1 MSAVNLVSEKRKG
14 GLPTEAASVSEEG
27 APQNTDPD
35 AQPDAQPDQAKA
47 ARATN
52 PSAPSTRSKT
62 NSRFLRTFSRRVLA
76 AISIQVFSSLTRRIV
91 FLNLAALLV
100 LLSGILFLNQFREGL
115 IDARVESLLTQGEII
130 SGAIAASAS
139 VQTNTITI
147 DPDRLLE
154 LRSGESIAP
163 FSEDEDALEF
173 PINPELVAPVLRR
186 LISPTRTR
194 ARIYDQDGTLILDS
208 RALYASG
215 QILRF
220 DLPPVN
226 VEPAWYEVLWQRGKL
241 WLRRGEL
248 PLYREIDGGNGRE
261 YPEVVRALSGTPASV
276 VRVTEQGELTVAVAV
291 PIQRFRAVAGTL
303 LLSTQG
309 GDIDA
314 IVQAERLAIMRVFLV
329 AAIVTVLL
337 SILLASTIAGPM
349 RRLAAA
355 ADRVRRG
362 VKTRG
367 EIPDFSD
374 RRDEIGHLSQALRDM
389 TDALFTRMAAIESFA
404 ADVSHELK
412 NPLTSL
418 RSAVETLPLVKN
430 DEQRQRLLNVI
441 LHDIRRL
448 DRLISDISD
457 ASRLDAELARQS
469 SEPVDL
475 WLLLTTV
482 VSVRQETAPADSPK
496 VELTIANSFKD
507 NLFVLGN
514 DGRLGQVINNLL
526 DNACSFT
533 STEGQ
538 VRVSAMRDEQEIVI
552 IIEDDGPGIR
562 TDVLTRI
569 FERFYTDRPDREDFG
584 QNSGLGLSIT
594 KQIVEA
600 HRGTIEAKNWFGK
613 DKETPAGARF
623 IVRLPAV
630 G

>member
-1 MSAVNLVSEKRKG
+1 MSASDATKGDDLHQPEDEIAKPASALRRVAEKAKKR
-14 GLPTEAASVSEEG
+14 ARRRVRASRLT
-27 APQNTDPD
+27 P
-35 AQPDAQPDQAKA
+35 
-47 ARATN
+47 
-52 PSAPSTRSKT
+52 
-62 NSRFLRTFSRRVLA
+62 RRVLA
-76 AISIQVFSSLTRRIV
+76 AVSLQVFSSLTRRIV

-100 LLSGILFLNQFREGL
+100 LLSGILFLNQFRAGL
-115 IDARVESLLTQGEII
+115 TEARIESLLTQGEII

-154 LRSGESIAP
+154 LRSGESIAA
-163 FSEDEDALEF
+163 FEEEEDALEF

-194 ARIYDQDGTLILDS
+194 ARIYDQEGTLILDS

-220 DLPPVN
+220 DLPPVE
-226 VEPAWYEVLWQRGKL
+226 VVPAWYELLWQKAKL
-241 WLRRGEL
+241 WLRRGDL
-248 PLYREIDGGNGRE
+248 PLYSEVDGGNGRN
-261 YPEVVRALSGTPASV
+261 YPEVVRALSGTPASE
-276 VRVTEQGELTVAVAV
+276 VRVTDQGELTVAVAV
-291 PIQRFRAVAGTL
+291 PIQRFRAVLGSL

-314 IVQAERLAIMRVFLV
+314 IVQAERLAIFRVFLV
-329 AAIVTVLL
+329 AAIVTILL

-367 EIPDFSD
+367 EIPDFTK

-418 RSAVETLPLVKN
+418 RSAVETLPLAKN
-430 DEQRQRLLNVI
+430 EEQRERLLSVI

-475 WLLLTTV
+475 WLLLDTV
-482 VSVRQETAPADSPK
+482 VAVARETATATSPTI
-496 VELTIANSFKD
+496 ELTVDEAFKD
-507 NLFVLGN
+507 QLFVLGN
-514 DGRLGQVINNLL
+514 DGRLGQVVNNLL

-533 STEGQ
+533 GSDGS
-538 VRVSAMRDEQEIVI
+538 VRISAVCEDDDVVI
-552 IIEDDGPGIR
+552 TIEDDGPGIR
-562 TDVLTRI
+562 PDVQTRI
-569 FERFYTDRPDREDFG
+569 FERFYTDRPEREDFG
-584 QNSGLGLSIT
+584 QNSGLGLSIS

-600 HRGTIEAKNWFGK
+600 HRGTIEAQNWY
-613 DKETPAGARF
+613 DTDEDVPAGARF
-623 IVRLPAV
+623 IVRLPLA
-630 G
+630 GD

>member
-1 MSAVNLVSEKRKG
+1 MSASDATKAEDFREADDEVARPATAAQSDAAKARKG
-14 GLPTEAASVSEEG
+14 
-27 APQNTDPD
+27 
-35 AQPDAQPDQAKA
+35 
-47 ARATN
+47 ARRRA
-52 PSAPSTRSKT
+52 RI
-62 NSRFLRTFSRRVLA
+62 LRLTPRRVWA
-76 AISIQVFSSLTRRIV
+76 AISLQVFSSLTRRIV

-100 LLSGILFLNQFREGL
+100 LLSGILFLNQFRAGL
-115 IDARVESLLTQGEII
+115 IDARIESLLTQGEII

-154 LRSGESIAP
+154 LRSGESIAT
-163 FSEDEDALEF
+163 FDDQEDALEF
-173 PINPELVAPVLRR
+173 PINPERVAPVLRR

-220 DLPPVN
+220 DLPPV
-226 VEPAWYEVLWQRGKL
+226 ETSPAWYETMWQQIKL
-241 WLRRGEL
+241 WLRRGDL
-248 PLYREIDGGNGRE
+248 PLYSEVDGGNGRD
-261 YPEVVRALSGTPASV
+261 YPEVVRALSGTPASE
-276 VRVTEQGELTVAVAV
+276 VRVTQQGELTVAVAV
-291 PIQRFRAVAGTL
+291 PIQRFRAVLGSL

-314 IVQAERLAIMRVFLV
+314 IVQAERLAIMRVFVV
-329 AAIVTVLL
+329 AATVTILL

-389 TDALFTRMAAIESFA
+389 TDALFARMAAIESFA

-418 RSAVETLPLVKN
+418 RSAVETLPLARNK
-430 DEQRQRLLNVI
+430 EQRDRLLSVI

-475 WLLLTTV
+475 WQLLSTV
-482 VSVRQETAPADSPK
+482 VDVARETASQDSPK
-496 VELTIANSFKD
+496 IVLKIDPHLKD
-507 NLFVLGN
+507 QLFVMGN

-533 STEGQ
+533 GPNGS
-538 VRVSAMRDEQEIVI
+538 VRITARRDENHVVVT
-552 IIEDDGPGIR
+552 IEDDGPGIR
-562 TDVLTRI
+562 PDVETRI
-569 FERFYTDRPDREDFG
+569 FERFYTDRPRQEDFG
-584 QNSGLGLSIT
+584 QNSGLGLSIS

-600 HRGTIEAKNWFGK
+600 HRGTIEARNWYGA
-613 DKETPAGARF
+613 DRENPAGARF
-623 IVRLPAV
+623 IMRLPLAK

>member
-1 MSAVNLVSEKRKG
+1 MSASDATKEDDLHKPEDKIAKPASALRRVAEKAKKG
-14 GLPTEAASVSEEG
+14 
-27 APQNTDPD
+27 
-35 AQPDAQPDQAKA
+35 
-47 ARATN
+47 AR
-52 PSAPSTRSKT
+52 RRVRL
-62 NSRFLRTFSRRVLA
+62 SRLTPRRVLA
-76 AISIQVFSSLTRRIV
+76 AVSLQVFSSLTRRIV

-100 LLSGILFLNQFREGL
+100 LLSGILFLNQFRAGL
-115 IDARVESLLTQGEII
+115 TEARIESLLTQGEII

-154 LRSGESIAP
+154 LRSGESIAA
-163 FSEDEDALEF
+163 FEDEEDALEF

-194 ARIYDQDGTLILDS
+194 ARIYDQEGTLILDS

-220 DLPPVN
+220 DLPPVEA
-226 VEPAWYEVLWQRGKL
+226 VPAWYELLWQRAKL
-241 WLRRGEL
+241 WLRRGDL
-248 PLYREIDGGNGRE
+248 PLYSEVDGGNGRN
-261 YPEVVRALSGTPASV
+261 YPEVVRALSGTPASE
-276 VRVTEQGELTVAVAV
+276 VRVTDQGELTVAVAV
-291 PIQRFRAVAGTL
+291 PIQRFRAVLGSL

-314 IVQAERLAIMRVFLV
+314 IVQAERLAIFRVFLV
-329 AAIVTVLL
+329 AAIVTILL

-367 EIPDFSD
+367 EIPDFSK

-418 RSAVETLPLVKN
+418 RSAVETLPLAKN
-430 DEQRQRLLNVI
+430 EEQRERLLSVI

-469 SEPVDL
+469 SEPVNI
-475 WLLLTTV
+475 WLLLDTV
-482 VSVRQETAPADSPK
+482 VAVARETATATSPSI
-496 VELTIANSFKD
+496 ELTVDDAIKD
-507 NLFVLGN
+507 QLFVLGN
-514 DGRLGQVINNLL
+514 DGRLGQVVNNLL

-533 STEGQ
+533 GSEGS
-538 VRVSAMRDEQEIVI
+538 VRISAECDDDDVVI

-562 TDVLTRI
+562 PDVQTRI
-569 FERFYTDRPDREDFG
+569 FERFYTDRPEREDFG
-584 QNSGLGLSIT
+584 QNSGLGLSIS

-600 HRGTIEAKNWFGK
+600 HRGTIEAQNWYNT
-613 DKETPAGARF
+613 DEDVPAGARF
-623 IVRLPAV
+623 IVHLPLV
-630 G
+630 GD

>member
-1 MSAVNLVSEKRKG
+1 MSAS
-14 GLPTEAASVSEEG
+14 
-27 APQNTDPD
+27 D
-35 AQPDAQPDQAKA
+35 
-47 ARATN
+47 ATN
-52 PSAPSTRSKT
+52 GDDLHEPEDEELARPASALRRAATKATRRARRRMLL
-62 NSRFLRTFSRRVLA
+62 SRLTPRRVLA
-76 AISIQVFSSLTRRIV
+76 AVSLQVFSSLTRRIV

-100 LLSGILFLNQFREGL
+100 LLSGILFLNQFRAGL
-115 IDARVESLLTQGEII
+115 TEARIESLLTQGEII

-139 VQTNTITI
+139 VQTNVITI

-154 LRSGESIAP
+154 LRSGESIAT
-163 FSEDEDALEF
+163 FEDEEAALEF
-173 PINPELVAPVLRR
+173 PINPERVAPVLRR

-220 DLPPVN
+220 DLPPVE
-226 VEPAWYEVLWQRGKL
+226 VVPSWYELLWQKAKT
-241 WLRRGEL
+241 WLRRGDL
-248 PLYREIDGGNGRE
+248 PLYSEIDGGNGRN
-261 YPEVVRALSGTPASV
+261 YPEVVRSLSGTPASE

-291 PIQRFRAVAGTL
+291 PIQRFRAVLGSL

-314 IVQAERLAIMRVFLV
+314 IVQAERLAIFRVFLV
-329 AAIVTVLL
+329 AASVTILL

-367 EIPDFSD
+367 EIPDFSN

-418 RSAVETLPLVKN
+418 RSAVETLPLAKN
-430 DEQRQRLLNVI
+430 EEQRGRLLNVI

-469 SEPVDL
+469 SEPVDIR
-475 WLLLTTV
+475 LLLDTV
-482 VSVRQETAPADSPK
+482 IAVARETATATSPDIELSIDDS
-496 VELTIANSFKD
+496 LKD
-507 NLFVLGN
+507 QLFVLGN

-533 STEGQ
+533 GAGGS
-538 VRVSAMRDEQEIVI
+538 VRVTAIRDGDAVI
-552 IIEDDGPGIR
+552 ITIEDDGPGIR
-562 TDVLTRI
+562 PDVQTRI
-569 FERFYTDRPDREDFG
+569 FDRFYTDRPEQEDFG
-584 QNSGLGLSIT
+584 QNSGLGLSIS

-600 HRGTIEAKNWFGK
+600 HRGTIEAQNWYKDNKN
-613 DKETPAGARF
+613 EPAGARF
-623 IVRLPAV
+623 IVRLPLIIE
-630 G
+630 

>member
-1 MSAVNLVSEKRKG
+1 MSASDATKEDDLPQSEDKIAKPASALRRVAEKAKKG
-14 GLPTEAASVSEEG
+14 
-27 APQNTDPD
+27 
-35 AQPDAQPDQAKA
+35 
-47 ARATN
+47 AR
-52 PSAPSTRSKT
+52 RRVRL
-62 NSRFLRTFSRRVLA
+62 SRLTPRRVLA
-76 AISIQVFSSLTRRIV
+76 AVSLQVFSSLTRRIV

-100 LLSGILFLNQFREGL
+100 LLSGILFLNQFRAGL
-115 IDARVESLLTQGEII
+115 TEARIESLLTQGEII

-154 LRSGESIAP
+154 LRSGESIAA
-163 FSEDEDALEF
+163 FEDDEDALEF

-194 ARIYDQDGTLILDS
+194 ARIYDQEGTLILDS

-220 DLPPVN
+220 DLPPVEA
-226 VEPAWYEVLWQRGKL
+226 EPAWYELLWQRAKL
-241 WLRRGEL
+241 WLRRGDL
-248 PLYREIDGGNGRE
+248 PLYSEVDGGNGRN
-261 YPEVVRALSGTPASV
+261 YPEVVRALSGTPASE
-276 VRVTEQGELTVAVAV
+276 VRVTDQGELTVAVAV
-291 PIQRFRAVAGTL
+291 PIQRFRAVLGSL

-314 IVQAERLAIMRVFLV
+314 IVQAERLAIFRVFLV
-329 AAIVTVLL
+329 AAIVTILL

-367 EIPDFSD
+367 EIPDFTK

-418 RSAVETLPLVKN
+418 RSAVETLPLAKN
-430 DEQRQRLLNVI
+430 EEQRERLLSVI

-469 SEPVDL
+469 LEPVDL
-475 WLLLTTV
+475 WLLLDTV
-482 VSVRQETAPADSPK
+482 VAIARETATATSPTI
-496 VELTIANSFKD
+496 ELSIDDALKD
-507 NLFVLGN
+507 QLFVLGD

-533 STEGQ
+533 GSKGS
-538 VRVSAMRDEQEIVI
+538 VRISAVCDDDDVVI
-552 IIEDDGPGIR
+552 TIEDDGPGIR
-562 TDVLTRI
+562 PDVQTRI
-569 FERFYTDRPDREDFG
+569 FERFYTDRPEREDFG
-584 QNSGLGLSIT
+584 QNSGLGLSIS

-600 HRGTIEAKNWFGK
+600 HRGTIEAQNWY
-613 DKETPAGARF
+613 DTDEDVPAGARF
-623 IVRLPAV
+623 IVHLPLV
-630 G
+630 GV

>member
-1 MSAVNLVSEKRKG
+1 MSASDATKEDDLHKPEDKIAKPASALRRVAEKAKKG
-14 GLPTEAASVSEEG
+14 
-27 APQNTDPD
+27 
-35 AQPDAQPDQAKA
+35 
-47 ARATN
+47 AR
-52 PSAPSTRSKT
+52 RRVRL
-62 NSRFLRTFSRRVLA
+62 SRLTPRRVLA
-76 AISIQVFSSLTRRIV
+76 AVSLQVFSSLTRRIV

-100 LLSGILFLNQFREGL
+100 LLSGILFLNQFRAGL
-115 IDARVESLLTQGEII
+115 TEARIESLLTQGEII

-154 LRSGESIAP
+154 LRSGESIAA
-163 FSEDEDALEF
+163 FEDEEDALEF

-194 ARIYDQDGTLILDS
+194 ARIYDQEGTLILDS

-220 DLPPVN
+220 DLPPVEA
-226 VEPAWYEVLWQRGKL
+226 VPAWYELLWQRAKL
-241 WLRRGEL
+241 WLRRGDL
-248 PLYREIDGGNGRE
+248 PLYSEVDGGNGRN
-261 YPEVVRALSGTPASV
+261 YPEVVRALSGTPASE
-276 VRVTEQGELTVAVAV
+276 VRVTDQGELTVAVAV
-291 PIQRFRAVAGTL
+291 PIQRFRAVLGSL

-314 IVQAERLAIMRVFLV
+314 IVQAERLAIFRVFLV
-329 AAIVTVLL
+329 AAIVTILL

-367 EIPDFSD
+367 EIPDFSK

-418 RSAVETLPLVKN
+418 RSAVETLPLAKN
-430 DEQRQRLLNVI
+430 EEQRERLLSVI

-469 SEPVDL
+469 SEPVNI
-475 WLLLTTV
+475 WLLLDTV
-482 VSVRQETAPADSPK
+482 VAVARETATATSPSI
-496 VELTIANSFKD
+496 ELTVDDAIKD
-507 NLFVLGN
+507 QLFVLGN
-514 DGRLGQVINNLL
+514 DGRLGQVVNNLL

-533 STEGQ
+533 GSEGS
-538 VRVSAMRDEQEIVI
+538 VRISAECDDEDVVI

-562 TDVLTRI
+562 PDVQTRI
-569 FERFYTDRPDREDFG
+569 FERFYTDRPEREDFG
-584 QNSGLGLSIT
+584 QNSGLGLSIS

-600 HRGTIEAKNWFGK
+600 HRGTIEAQNWY
-613 DKETPAGARF
+613 DTDEDVAAGARF
-623 IVRLPAV
+623 IVHLPLV
-630 G
+630 GD

>member
-1 MSAVNLVSEKRKG
+1 MSASDATKG
-14 GLPTEAASVSEEG
+14 DDLHQPENEETAKPASALRRAA
-27 APQNTDPD
+27 
-35 AQPDAQPDQAKA
+35 AKA
-47 ARATN
+47 TKRAR
-52 PSAPSTRSKT
+52 RRVRF
-62 NSRFLRTFSRRVLA
+62 SRLTPRRVLA
-76 AISIQVFSSLTRRIV
+76 SVSLQVFSSLTRRIV

-100 LLSGILFLNQFREGL
+100 LLSGILFLNQFRAGL
-115 IDARVESLLTQGEII
+115 TEARIESLLTQGEII

-154 LRSGESIAP
+154 LRSGESIAA
-163 FSEDEDALEF
+163 FEDEESALEF
-173 PINPELVAPVLRR
+173 PINPERVAPVLRR

-194 ARIYDQDGTLILDS
+194 ARIYDQEGTLILDS

-220 DLPPVN
+220 DLPPVE
-226 VEPAWYEVLWQRGKL
+226 VVPAWYELLWQKAKL
-241 WLRRGEL
+241 WLRRGDL
-248 PLYREIDGGNGRE
+248 PLYSEIDGGNGRN
-261 YPEVVRALSGTPASV
+261 YPEVVRALSGTPASE

-291 PIQRFRAVAGTL
+291 PIQRFRAVLGSL

-314 IVQAERLAIMRVFLV
+314 IVQAERLAIFRVFLV
-329 AAIVTVLL
+329 AASVTILL

-362 VKTRG
+362 VNTRG
-367 EIPDFSD
+367 EIPDFTN

-418 RSAVETLPLVKN
+418 RSAVETLPLVKSE
-430 DEQRQRLLNVI
+430 DQRERLLSVI

-457 ASRLDAELARQS
+457 ASRLDAELARQA
-469 SEPVDL
+469 SEPVDV
-475 WLLLTTV
+475 WLLLDTV
-482 VSVRQETAPADSPK
+482 VAVARETATVTSPS
-496 VELTIANSFKD
+496 VELTVDDDLKD
-507 NLFVLGN
+507 RLFVLGN
-514 DGRLGQVINNLL
+514 DGRLGQVINNLI

-533 STEGQ
+533 GATGS
-538 VRVSAMRDEQEIVI
+538 VRITAHCEDDEVVI

-562 TDVLTRI
+562 PDVQTRI

-584 QNSGLGLSIT
+584 QNSGLGLSIS

-600 HRGTIEAKNWFGK
+600 HRGTIEARNWFAN
-613 DKETPAGARF
+613 DADVPAGARF
-623 IVRLPAV
+623 IVRLPLV
-630 G
+630 SS

>member
-1 MSAVNLVSEKRKG
+1 MSASDATKEDDLHKPEDKIAKPASALRRVAEK
-14 GLPTEAASVSEEG
+14 
-27 APQNTDPD
+27 
-35 AQPDAQPDQAKA
+35 AKKS
-47 ARATN
+47 AR
-52 PSAPSTRSKT
+52 RRVRL
-62 NSRFLRTFSRRVLA
+62 SRLTPRRVLA
-76 AISIQVFSSLTRRIV
+76 AVSLQVFSSLTRRIV

-100 LLSGILFLNQFREGL
+100 LLSGILFLNQFRAGL
-115 IDARVESLLTQGEII
+115 TEARIESLLTQGEII

-154 LRSGESIAP
+154 LRSGESIAA
-163 FSEDEDALEF
+163 FEDEEDALEF

-194 ARIYDQDGTLILDS
+194 ARIYDQEGTLILDS

-220 DLPPVN
+220 DLPPVEA
-226 VEPAWYEVLWQRGKL
+226 VPAWYELLWQRAKL
-241 WLRRGEL
+241 WLRRGDL
-248 PLYREIDGGNGRE
+248 PLYSEVDGGNGRN
-261 YPEVVRALSGTPASV
+261 YPEVVRALSGTPASE
-276 VRVTEQGELTVAVAV
+276 VRVTDQGELTVAVAV
-291 PIQRFRAVAGTL
+291 PIQRFRAVLGSL

-314 IVQAERLAIMRVFLV
+314 IVQAERLAIFRVFLV
-329 AAIVTVLL
+329 AAIVTILL

-362 VKTRG
+362 VNTRG
-367 EIPDFSD
+367 EIPDFTK

-418 RSAVETLPLVKN
+418 RSAVETLSLAKN
-430 DEQRQRLLNVI
+430 EEQRERLLSVI

-475 WLLLTTV
+475 WLLLDTV
-482 VSVRQETAPADSPK
+482 VAIARETATATSPTI
-496 VELTIANSFKD
+496 ELTVDDAFKD
-507 NLFVLGN
+507 QLFVLGD
-514 DGRLGQVINNLL
+514 DGRLGQVVNNLL

-533 STEGQ
+533 GSDGS
-538 VRVSAMRDEQEIVI
+538 VRISAVCDDDDVVI
-552 IIEDDGPGIR
+552 TIEDDGPGIR
-562 TDVLTRI
+562 PDVQTRI
-569 FERFYTDRPDREDFG
+569 FERFYTDRPEREDFG
-584 QNSGLGLSIT
+584 QNSGLGLSIS

-600 HRGTIEAKNWFGK
+600 HRGTIEAQNWYNT
-613 DKETPAGARF
+613 DEDVPAGARF
-623 IVRLPAV
+623 IVHLPLV
-630 G
+630 ES

>member
-1 MSAVNLVSEKRKG
+1 MSASDATKAEDFREDDDEV
-14 GLPTEAASVSEEG
+14 AATATAAHS
-27 APQNTDPD
+27 D
-35 AQPDAQPDQAKA
+35 AAKA
-47 ARATN
+47 RQG
-52 PSAPSTRSKT
+52 S
-62 NSRFLRTFSRRVLA
+62 SRRARILRLTPRRVWS

-100 LLSGILFLNQFREGL
+100 LLSGILFLNQFRAGL
-115 IDARVESLLTQGEII
+115 IDARIESLLTQGEII

-154 LRSGESIAP
+154 LRSGESIAT
-163 FSEDEDALEF
+163 FEDQEDALEF
-173 PINPELVAPVLRR
+173 PINPERVAPVLRR

-220 DLPPVN
+220 DLPPV
-226 VEPAWYEVLWQRGKL
+226 ETTPAWYENMWQQAKL

-248 PLYREIDGGNGRE
+248 PLYTEVDGGNGRD
-261 YPEVVRALSGTPASV
+261 YPEVVKALSGTPASE
-276 VRVTEQGELTVAVAV
+276 VRVTQQGELTVAVAV
-291 PIQRFRAVAGTL
+291 PIQRFRAVLGSL

-314 IVQAERLAIMRVFLV
+314 IVQAERLAILRVFLV
-329 AAIVTVLL
+329 AATVTILL

-367 EIPDFSD
+367 EIPDFTE

-418 RSAVETLPLVKN
+418 RSAVETLPLAKN
-430 DEQRQRLLNVI
+430 KEQRDRLLSVI

-475 WLLLTTV
+475 WQLLTTV
-482 VSVRQETAPADSPK
+482 VDVARETASADSAKISLKIDPR
-496 VELTIANSFKD
+496 LKD
-507 NLFVLGN
+507 KLFVMGN

-533 STEGQ
+533 GPNGS
-538 VRVSAMRDEQEIVI
+538 VRITARRDEDEVVI
-552 IIEDDGPGIR
+552 AIEDDGPGIR
-562 TDVLTRI
+562 PDVETRI
-569 FERFYTDRPDREDFG
+569 FERFYTDRPNREDFG
-584 QNSGLGLSIT
+584 QNSGLGLSIS

-600 HRGTIEAKNWFGK
+600 LRGTIEAKNWYGA
-613 DKETPAGARF
+613 DKEVPAGARF
-623 IVRLPAV
+623 ILRLPLAK

>member
-1 MSAVNLVSEKRKG
+1 MSASDATKEDDLHKPEDKIAKPASALRRVAEKAKKG
-14 GLPTEAASVSEEG
+14 
-27 APQNTDPD
+27 
-35 AQPDAQPDQAKA
+35 
-47 ARATN
+47 AR
-52 PSAPSTRSKT
+52 RRVRL
-62 NSRFLRTFSRRVLA
+62 SRLTPRRVLA
-76 AISIQVFSSLTRRIV
+76 AVSLQVFSSLTRRIV

-100 LLSGILFLNQFREGL
+100 LLSGILFLNQFRAGL
-115 IDARVESLLTQGEII
+115 TEARIESLLTQGEII

-154 LRSGESIAP
+154 LRSGESIAA
-163 FSEDEDALEF
+163 FEEEEDALEF

-194 ARIYDQDGTLILDS
+194 ARIYDQEGTLILDS

-220 DLPPVN
+220 DLPPVEA
-226 VEPAWYEVLWQRGKL
+226 VPAWYELLWQRAKL
-241 WLRRGEL
+241 WLRRGDL
-248 PLYREIDGGNGRE
+248 PLYSEVDGGNGRN
-261 YPEVVRALSGTPASV
+261 YPEVVRALSGTPASE
-276 VRVTEQGELTVAVAV
+276 VRVTDQGELTVAVAV
-291 PIQRFRAVAGTL
+291 PIQRFRAVLGSL

-314 IVQAERLAIMRVFLV
+314 IVQAERLAIFRVFLV
-329 AAIVTVLL
+329 AAIVTILL

-367 EIPDFSD
+367 EIPDFSK

-418 RSAVETLPLVKN
+418 RSAVETLPLAKN
-430 DEQRQRLLNVI
+430 EEQRERLLSVI

-469 SEPVDL
+469 SEPVNL
-475 WLLLTTV
+475 WLLLDTV
-482 VSVRQETAPADSPK
+482 VAVARETATATSPSI
-496 VELTIANSFKD
+496 ELTVEDAIKD
-507 NLFVLGN
+507 QLFVLGN
-514 DGRLGQVINNLL
+514 DGRLGQVVNNLL

-533 STEGQ
+533 GSEGS
-538 VRVSAMRDEQEIVI
+538 VRISAECDDDDVVI
-552 IIEDDGPGIR
+552 TIEDDGPGIR
-562 TDVLTRI
+562 PDVQTRI
-569 FERFYTDRPDREDFG
+569 FERFYTDRPEREDFG
-584 QNSGLGLSIT
+584 QNSGLGLSIS

-600 HRGTIEAKNWFGK
+600 HRGTIEAQNWY
-613 DKETPAGARF
+613 DTDEDVPAGARF
-623 IVRLPAV
+623 IVHLPLV
-630 G
+630 GD

>member
-1 MSAVNLVSEKRKG
+1 MSASDATKEDDLPQSEDKIAKPASALRRVAEKAKKG
-14 GLPTEAASVSEEG
+14 
-27 APQNTDPD
+27 
-35 AQPDAQPDQAKA
+35 
-47 ARATN
+47 AR
-52 PSAPSTRSKT
+52 RRVRL
-62 NSRFLRTFSRRVLA
+62 SRLTPRRVLA
-76 AISIQVFSSLTRRIV
+76 AVSLQVFSSLTRRIV

-100 LLSGILFLNQFREGL
+100 LLSGILFLNQFRAGL
-115 IDARVESLLTQGEII
+115 TEARIESLLTQGEII

-154 LRSGESIAP
+154 LRSGESIAA
-163 FSEDEDALEF
+163 FEDDEDALEF

-194 ARIYDQDGTLILDS
+194 ARIYDQEGTLILDS

-220 DLPPVN
+220 DLPPVEA
-226 VEPAWYEVLWQRGKL
+226 VPAWYELLWQRAKL
-241 WLRRGEL
+241 WLRRGDL
-248 PLYREIDGGNGRE
+248 PLYSEVDGGNGRN
-261 YPEVVRALSGTPASV
+261 YPEVVRALSGTPASE
-276 VRVTEQGELTVAVAV
+276 VRVTDQGELTVAVAV
-291 PIQRFRAVAGTL
+291 PIQRFRAVLGSL

-314 IVQAERLAIMRVFLV
+314 IVQAERLAIFRVFLV
-329 AAIVTVLL
+329 AAIVTILL

-367 EIPDFSD
+367 EIPDFTK

-418 RSAVETLPLVKN
+418 RSAVETLPLAKN
-430 DEQRQRLLNVI
+430 EEQRERLLSVI

-475 WLLLTTV
+475 WLLLDTV
-482 VSVRQETAPADSPK
+482 VAIARETATATSPTI
-496 VELTIANSFKD
+496 ELNIDDALKD
-507 NLFVLGN
+507 QLFVLGD

-533 STEGQ
+533 GSEGS
-538 VRVSAMRDEQEIVI
+538 VRISAVCDDDDVVI
-552 IIEDDGPGIR
+552 TIEDDGPGIR
-562 TDVLTRI
+562 PDVQTRI
-569 FERFYTDRPDREDFG
+569 FERFYTDRPEREDFG
-584 QNSGLGLSIT
+584 QNSGLGLSIS

-600 HRGTIEAKNWFGK
+600 HRGTIEAQNWY
-613 DKETPAGARF
+613 DTDEDVPAGARF
-623 IVRLPAV
+623 IVRLPLV
-630 G
+630 GA

>member
-1 MSAVNLVSEKRKG
+1 MSASNVSKPENAKNLRADGAGLSDQPLDVTDSDMEIEAETEKAG
-14 GLPTEAASVSEEG
+14 SALP
-27 APQNTDPD
+27 
-35 AQPDAQPDQAKA
+35 
-47 ARATN
+47 RR
-52 PSAPSTRSKT
+52 TRSRVMR
-62 NSRFLRTFSRRVLA
+62 SFSRRILA
-76 AISIQVFSSLTRRIV
+76 SISTQVFSSLTRRIV

-130 SGAIAASAS
+130 AGAIAASAS

-163 FSEDEDALEF
+163 FDEDEDALEF
-173 PINPELVAPVLRR
+173 PINPERVAPVLRR

-194 ARIYDQDGTLILDS
+194 ARIYDQDGSLILDS

-220 DLPPVN
+220 DLPPVAL
-226 VEPAWYEVLWQRGKL
+226 EPAWYELMWQRAKL
-241 WLRRGEL
+241 WLRRGDL
-248 PLYREIDGGNGRE
+248 PLYREVDGGNGRE

-276 VRVTEQGELTVAVAV
+276 VRVTEQGELTIAVAV
-291 PIQRFRAVAGTL
+291 PIQRFRAVAGSL

-329 AAIVTVLL
+329 AAVVTVLL

-441 LHDIRRL
+441 LHDIQRL

-482 VSVRQETAPADSPK
+482 VSVVQETASSNAPK
-496 VELTIANSFKD
+496 VHLKIANDIKD
-507 NLFVLGN
+507 KLFVLGN
-514 DGRLGQVINNLL
+514 DGRLGQVVNNLL
-526 DNACSFT
+526 DNALSFAGP
-533 STEGQ
+533 EGN
-538 VRVSAMRDEQEIVI
+538 VRVSALRDYDDVVVT
-552 IIEDDGPGIR
+552 IEDDGPGIR
-562 TDVLTRI
+562 PDVQTRI
-569 FERFYTDRPDREDFG
+569 FERFYTDRPNREDFG

-594 KQIVEA
+594 QQIVEA
-600 HRGTIEAKNWFGK
+600 HRGTIVAQNWFGS
-613 DKETPAGARF
+613 DKKNPAGARF
-623 IVRLPAV
+623 VVRLPAV
-630 G
+630 V

>member
-1 MSAVNLVSEKRKG
+1 MSASDATKEDDLHQSEDKIAKPASALRRVAEKAKKG
-14 GLPTEAASVSEEG
+14 
-27 APQNTDPD
+27 
-35 AQPDAQPDQAKA
+35 
-47 ARATN
+47 AR
-52 PSAPSTRSKT
+52 RRVRL
-62 NSRFLRTFSRRVLA
+62 SRLTPRRVLA
-76 AISIQVFSSLTRRIV
+76 AVSLQVFSSLTRRIV

-100 LLSGILFLNQFREGL
+100 LLSGILFLNQFRAGL
-115 IDARVESLLTQGEII
+115 TEARIESLLTQGEII

-154 LRSGESIAP
+154 LRSGESIAA
-163 FSEDEDALEF
+163 FEEEEDALEF

-194 ARIYDQDGTLILDS
+194 ARIYDQEGTLILDS

-220 DLPPVN
+220 DLPPVEA
-226 VEPAWYEVLWQRGKL
+226 VPAWYELLWQRAKL
-241 WLRRGEL
+241 WLRRGDL
-248 PLYREIDGGNGRE
+248 PLYSEVDGGNGRN
-261 YPEVVRALSGTPASV
+261 YPEVVRALSGTPASE
-276 VRVTEQGELTVAVAV
+276 VRVTDQGELTVAVAV
-291 PIQRFRAVAGTL
+291 PIQRFRAVLGSL

-314 IVQAERLAIMRVFLV
+314 IVQAERLAIFRVFLV
-329 AAIVTVLL
+329 AAIVTILL

-367 EIPDFSD
+367 EIPDFTK

-418 RSAVETLPLVKN
+418 RSAVETLPLAKN
-430 DEQRQRLLNVI
+430 EEQRERLLSVI

-469 SEPVDL
+469 LEPVDL
-475 WLLLTTV
+475 WLLLDTV
-482 VSVRQETAPADSPK
+482 VAIARETATATSPTI
-496 VELTIANSFKD
+496 ELTVDDALKD
-507 NLFVLGN
+507 QLFVLGD
-514 DGRLGQVINNLL
+514 DGRLGQVVNNLL

-533 STEGQ
+533 GSEGS
-538 VRVSAMRDEQEIVI
+538 VRISAVCDDDDVVI
-552 IIEDDGPGIR
+552 TIEDDGPGIR
-562 TDVLTRI
+562 PDVQTRI

-584 QNSGLGLSIT
+584 QNSGLGLSIS

-600 HRGTIEAKNWFGK
+600 HRGTIEAQNWY
-613 DKETPAGARF
+613 DTDEDVPAGARF
-623 IVRLPAV
+623 IVHLPLV
-630 G
+630 GS

>member
-1 MSAVNLVSEKRKG
+1 M
-14 GLPTEAASVSEEG
+14 
-27 APQNTDPD
+27 
-35 AQPDAQPDQAKA
+35 
-47 ARATN
+47 
-52 PSAPSTRSKT
+52 
-62 NSRFLRTFSRRVLA
+62 
-76 AISIQVFSSLTRRIV
+76 

-154 LRSGESIAP
+154 LRTGESIAP
-163 FSEDEDALEF
+163 FDDDEDALEF

-194 ARIYDQDGTLILDS
+194 ARIYDQDGSLILDS

-220 DLPPVN
+220 DLPPVEL
-226 VEPAWYEVLWQRGKL
+226 EPAWYELMWQRAKL
-241 WLRRGEL
+241 WLRRGDL
-248 PLYREIDGGNGRE
+248 PLYREVDGGNGRE

-482 VSVRQETAPADSPK
+482 VSVAQETAAPDTPK
-496 VELTIANSFKD
+496 VHLKIATSFKD
-507 NLFVLGN
+507 KLFVLGN
-514 DGRLGQVINNLL
+514 DGRLGQVITNLL
-526 DNACSFT
+526 DNASSFT
-533 STEGQ
+533 GPNGS
-538 VRVSAMRDEQEIVI
+538 VRVSAVRDEEDVVV

-562 TDVLTRI
+562 PDVQTRI
-569 FERFYTDRPDREDFG
+569 FERFYTDRPNSEDFG

-594 KQIVEA
+594 QQIVEA
-600 HRGTIEAKNWFGK
+600 HRGTIEAKNWFGA

-623 IVRLPAV
+623 ILRLPAV
-630 G
+630 A

>member
-1 MSAVNLVSEKRKG
+1 MSASDATKEDDLHQPEDKIAKPASALRRVAEKAKKG
-14 GLPTEAASVSEEG
+14 
-27 APQNTDPD
+27 
-35 AQPDAQPDQAKA
+35 
-47 ARATN
+47 AR
-52 PSAPSTRSKT
+52 R
-62 NSRFLRTFSRRVLA
+62 RVRFSRLTPKRVLA
-76 AISIQVFSSLTRRIV
+76 AVSLQVFSSLTRRIV

-100 LLSGILFLNQFREGL
+100 LLSGILFLNQFRAGL
-115 IDARVESLLTQGEII
+115 TEARIESLLTQGEII

-154 LRSGESIAP
+154 LRSGESIAA
-163 FSEDEDALEF
+163 FEEEEDALEF

-194 ARIYDQDGTLILDS
+194 ARIYDQEGTLILDS

-220 DLPPVN
+220 DLPPVEA
-226 VEPAWYEVLWQRGKL
+226 VPAWYELLWQRAKL
-241 WLRRGEL
+241 WLRRGDL
-248 PLYREIDGGNGRE
+248 PLYSEVDGGNGRN
-261 YPEVVRALSGTPASV
+261 YPEVVRALSGTPASE
-276 VRVTEQGELTVAVAV
+276 VRVTDQGELTVAVAV
-291 PIQRFRAVAGTL
+291 PIQRFRAVLGSL

-314 IVQAERLAIMRVFLV
+314 IVQAERLAIFRVFLV
-329 AAIVTVLL
+329 AAIVTILL

-362 VKTRG
+362 VNTRG
-367 EIPDFSD
+367 EIPDFTK

-418 RSAVETLPLVKN
+418 RSAVETLPLAKN
-430 DEQRQRLLNVI
+430 EEQRERLLSVI

-475 WLLLTTV
+475 WLLLDTV
-482 VSVRQETAPADSPK
+482 VAIARETATATSPTI
-496 VELTIANSFKD
+496 ELTIDDALKD
-507 NLFVLGN
+507 QLFVLGD

-533 STEGQ
+533 GPEGS
-538 VRVSAMRDEQEIVI
+538 VRISAVCDDDEVVI
-552 IIEDDGPGIR
+552 TIEDDGPGIR
-562 TDVLTRI
+562 PDVQTRI
-569 FERFYTDRPDREDFG
+569 FERFYTDRPEREDFG
-584 QNSGLGLSIT
+584 QNSGLGLSIS

-600 HRGTIEAKNWFGK
+600 HRGTIVAQNWY
-613 DKETPAGARF
+613 DTDEDVPAGARF
-623 IVRLPAV
+623 IVHLPLV
-630 G
+630 GD